1 MELKLTWSIRKFD
14 ELTNEELYQLL
25 RLRSEVFVVEQ
36 QCNFLDMD
44 NKDQK
49 CTHLLGWKDDVLLA
63 HSRIVPAGVSY
74 EFPSIGRIVV
84 SGKGRGMGLGVEL
97 LNVSIAELEGLFGK
111 SVIRIG
117 AQLYLKK
124 FYESFGFQKTSEV
137 YLEDEIEHIEMTR
150 EIDPKSGKKD
160 M

>member
-1 MELKLTWSIRKFD
+1 MNLKLDWSLKKFT

-36 QCNFLDMD
+36 GCNFLDMD

-49 CTHLLGWKDDVLLA
+49 CDHLLGTKNGNLFA
-63 HSRIVPAGVSY
+63 YARIVPAGLSY

-84 SGKGRGMGLGVEL
+84 SGKGRGTGFGIEL
-97 LNVSIAELEGLFGK
+97 MNRSISMMEQRHGK
-111 SVIRIG
+111 TVIRIG

-124 FYESFGFQKTSEV
+124 FYESFGFLKSGDI
-137 YLEDEIEHIEMTR
+137 YFEDEIEHIEMTR
-150 EIDPKSGKKD
+150 SDSL
-160 M
+160 

>member
-1 MELKLTWSIRKFD
+1 MKLKLNWTLKKFD

-36 QCNFLDMD
+36 HCNFMDMD
-44 NKDQK
+44 NKDQQ
-49 CTHLLGWKDDVLLA
+49 CNHLLGTGSEGLLA
-63 HSRIVPAGVSY
+63 YSRIVPSGLSY

-84 SGKGRGMGLGVEL
+84 SGKGRNMGYGIEL
-97 LNVSIAELEGLFGK
+97 LNKSISTLEEIYGK
-111 SVIRIG
+111 TPIRIG

-124 FYESFGFQKTSEV
+124 FYESFGFIMSGGI

-150 EIDPKSGKKD
+150 PV
-160 M
+160 

>member
-49 CTHLLGWKDDVLLA
+49 CAHLLGWKDDVLLA

-150 EIDPKSGKKD
+150 GIDPKFSKKD